1 MREFLK
7 CYPKSILF
15 QRFTDTQTK
24 DNVSSTQHKLQ
35 YNAGVAVIMVLQRVF
50 FTFLNCA
57 NGTKSR
63 NASQQMQMKLVK
75 VTIHSVHLPVSAA
88 RR

>member
-1 MREFLK
+1 MFHRRNT
-7 CYPKSILF
+7 S
-15 QRFTDTQTK
+15 
-24 DNVSSTQHKLQ
+24 
-35 YNAGVAVIMVLQRVF
+35 YNTTLVLLVLQRVF

-63 NASQQMQMKLVK
+63 NVSQQMQMKLVK